1 MNTKILNKGLAIG
14 IILLFVATGI
24 IPAIAQNIEKPI
36 PASRGNWLY
45 VGGSGPG
52 NYTKIQDAID
62 YAQPGDTVFVY
73 DDSSP
78 YLESLRVRKSIHLIG
93 ENKTTTIINS
103 SHQYTIGSFDY
114 DNILIENFTL
124 LNCMNY
130 TDTYGVDLSFAKNF
144 TLTNTI
150 IIGCHWGIQL
160 EDCDNCSITNNE
172 IREGYTGIKLYNV
185 DTSTLSGNQIK
196 DNIYGIELN
205 YASTNTISN
214 NELINNGMYLVNL
227 AYPNSIVGNT
237 VNGKALLYLENEN
250 DILIENESAGQIILI
265 GCNRITMQNLDLSH
279 ASIGVM
285 FIKTDNC
292 SLTKTIIR
300 FNFIGVWL
308 LYSNRNTLSY
318 NYIDNNSYG
327 ISFEPYTYNTQN
339 SIIENSIQSNSGVGI
354 GLNGVLNII
363 KNNLIKNNSLGIFI
377 YSGVLNLIQSNNIIK
392 NKLNALF
399 QNSIGTV
406 FFGNYWEPNFGFR
419 PKIIPGIQFAVIGLY
434 ILIFFPWLKIDWFAK
449 RLPNRTF
456 EVR

>member
-1 MNTKILNKGLAIG
+1 MKRKWLAIG
-14 IILLFVATGI
+14 IILLFVGTCI
-24 IPAIAQNIEKPI
+24 IPATAQNTEKQS
-36 PASRGNWLY
+36 SRGNWLY
-45 VGGSGPG
+45 VGGSGLG
-52 NYTKIQDAID
+52 NYSKIQDAID
-62 YAQPGDTVFVY
+62 NAQPGDTVFVY

-78 YLESLRVRKSIHLIG
+78 YLESLRIRKSIHLIG

-103 SHQYTIGSFDY
+103 SHQDTIGSFDY
-114 DNILIENFTL
+114 DNILIKNFTL

-130 TDTYGVDLSFAKNF
+130 TDTYGVDLSFAKNV

-237 VNGKALLYLENEN
+237 VNGKTLLYLENEN

-265 GCNRITMQNLDLSH
+265 GCNRITMQNLNLSH
-279 ASIGVM
+279 ATVGVM
-285 FIKTDNC
+285 LINTNNC
-292 SLTKTIIR
+292 LLTKTILR
-300 FNFIGVWL
+300 FNTFGVMVL
-308 LYSNRNTLSY
+308 DSNRNVLSY

-327 ISFEPYTYNTQN
+327 ITFEPYSYNTQN
-339 SIIENSIQSNSGVGI
+339 SVIENSIQSNMGMGIVLSGL
-354 GLNGVLNII
+354 LNKV

-377 YSGVLNLIQSNNIIK
+377 QNGVLNLIQSNNIIK
-392 NKLNALF
+392 NKINAMF
-399 QNSIGTV
+399 QESVGTV
-406 FFGNYWEPNFGFR
+406 FFRNYWEPNFGLR
-419 PKIIPGIQFAVIGLY
+419 PKIIPGIQFGVIGFGY
-434 ILIFFPWLKIDWFAK
+434 NGIPIFFPWLKIDWFAA
-449 RLPNRTF
+449 RLPYDIPGLR
-456 EVR
+456 